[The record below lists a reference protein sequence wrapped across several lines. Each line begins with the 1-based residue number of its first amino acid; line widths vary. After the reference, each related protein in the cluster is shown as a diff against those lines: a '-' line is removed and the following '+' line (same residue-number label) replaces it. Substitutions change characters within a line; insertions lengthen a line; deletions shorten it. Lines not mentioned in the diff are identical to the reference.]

1 MYLLLCVC
9 AQCSMMSPLS
19 SPLCP
24 CGNFLFKFYF
34 FMHKN
39 KWTDIQMKQQV
50 SHIFQCIEWA
60 GFHIHPSDRPS
71 TWVCLCVIFTTF
83 ASCRP
88 DLCIIFSHRHFP
100 AKRKTCVSVGRVSFF
115 QFSLISMG
123 IQDENYKDTASDAGG
138 GSRTQMMGIFFGI
151 HLLL

>member
-1 MYLLLCVC
+1 MLLRILKIPLDFLSLFFWRFSHEPKTKSRRRKMYLLLCVC

-39 KWTDIQMKQQV
+39 KWTDTQMKQQV
-50 SHIFQCIEWA
+50 SHIFPCIEWA

-71 TWVCLCVIFTTF
+71 VHLGVPVCDFYNICILSTGFVHHIFTSPFPSKTEN
-83 ASCRP
+83 
-88 DLCIIFSHRHFP
+88 LCECG
-100 AKRKTCVSVGRVSFF
+100 KSFF
-115 QFSLISMG
+115 FFSFL
-123 IQDENYKDTASDAGG
+123 
-138 GSRTQMMGIFFGI
+138 
-151 HLLL
+151 

>member
-1 MYLLLCVC
+1 MLLRILKIPLDFLSLFFWRFSHEPKTKSRRRKMYLLLCVCVC

-50 SHIFQCIEWA
+50 SHIFPCIEWA

-115 QFSLISMG
+115 SFL
-123 IQDENYKDTASDAGG
+123 
-138 GSRTQMMGIFFGI
+138 
-151 HLLL
+151 